1 VSGRRER
8 GSLRRSISQ
17 LTLVVLAVEVT
28 TVVLVATVHL
38 AVSLAIV
45 TVLLVGAGA
54 WAWRLFR
61 REVESPLL
69 ALGEDA
75 DVISRG
81 YLEHPVAEVGPTEVA
96 DLARSME
103 AMRARILEEVARV
116 EAARALLQEQAEE
129 LTRSNAELEQFA
141 YVASHDLQ
149 EPLRKISSFC
159 QLLEQRYGG
168 QLDERADQY
177 IHFAVDGAKRMQT
190 LINDLLAF
198 SRVGRLGGALEPTSL
213 GDALHRAMDNLSTA
227 IEESGAII
235 EASSLPDVLGDA
247 NLLAALFQ
255 NLLGNA
261 MKFRRPDAMPS
272 VRIAAV
278 EQGDEVEVAVIDNGI
293 GIDEE
298 YAERIFIIFQRLHGR
313 DAYEGTG
320 IGLALCRKIVEHH
333 GGRIWVDTS
342 VTEGA
347 SIHFTLPLVPEPT
360 AEGNP
365 P

>member
-1 VSGRRER
+1 VNDRR
-8 GSLRRSISQ
+8 GSLRRSVRILAADVVALLVVTAVVADWSPW
-17 LTLVVLAVEVT
+17 LVVVLVVLA
-28 TVVLVATVHL
+28 
-38 AVSLAIV
+38 AVGMWGWL
-45 TVLLVGAGA
+45 
-54 WAWRLFR
+54 LFR
-61 REVESPLL
+61 RDVELPML

-75 DVISRG
+75 EVIARG
-81 YLEHPVAEVGPTEVA
+81 YLEHPVAEVGHREVA
-96 DLARSME
+96 ELARSME

-159 QLLEQRYGG
+159 QLLQQRYGG

-177 IHFAVDGAKRMQT
+177 IHFAVDGAKRMQS

-198 SRVGRLGGALEPTSL
+198 SRVGRLGGELEPTSL
-213 GDALHRAMDNLSTA
+213 AHALDRGLENLSTA
-227 IEESGAII
+227 IEVSGATV
-235 EASSLPDVLGDA
+235 EAADLPEVVGDP

-255 NLLGNA
+255 NLVGNA
-261 MKFRRPDAMPS
+261 IKFQRPGVAPH
-272 VRIAAV
+272 VRVTASRSDG
-278 EQGDEVEVAVIDNGI
+278 QVEVAVSDNGI

-298 YAERIFIIFQRLHGR
+298 YAERIFVIFQRLHGR

-342 VTEGA
+342 VGEGA
-347 SIHFTLPLVPEPT
+347 SIRFTLPLVAASTEPEGTPL
-360 AEGNP
+360 
-365 P
+365 